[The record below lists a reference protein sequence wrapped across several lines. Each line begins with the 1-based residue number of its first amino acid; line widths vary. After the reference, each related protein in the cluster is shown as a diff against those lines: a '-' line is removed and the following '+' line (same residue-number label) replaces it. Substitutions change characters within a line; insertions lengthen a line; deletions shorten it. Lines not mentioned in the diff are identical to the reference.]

1 MEKPASR
8 GGQSLDA
15 YEEENLAASR
25 RRAADKR
32 LSQCRQAA
40 AMFLYL
46 AAKLDQPDRQVLRDL
61 LALRVEMLISRSLL
75 RD

>member
-1 MEKPASR
+1 M
-8 GGQSLDA
+8 DA
-15 YEEENLAASR
+15 YEEEN
-25 RRAADKR
+25 RAARRHRAEAKH